1 MNLENILKERA
12 KIFDRALNGALTNYE
27 HQEPKI
33 IYDAIRWIPLAG
45 GKRLRP
51 IITMLACEAVGG
63 RPESTIPLGIAL
75 EYIHNATLIHDD
87 IIDGDK
93 WRRGLQTTHKKFG
106 LSIAIVAGDALIGET
121 YRMFSYMAPPELKSN
136 TFKMIIRLIADAAK
150 LSYEGQALDLVFDKR
165 LDITIQEYMI
175 MVEKKTAQLYYVA
188 GKGGALIGK
197 GSKKQVENL
206 ARFGILFGI
215 MFQIKDDLLNI
226 LPDQAT
232 LGKQAIGSDILNG
245 KRSLVLVHA
254 LQNADEKDRNQII
267 SILGKKEATQ
277 KDVMNIIKIFKQ
289 TGSIDFAQSK
299 LKEFREKAKM
309 CLSNLKE
316 SKSKEILTA
325 LAEYSGT
332 RGY

>member
-289 TGSIDFAQSK
+289 TGSIDFAQNK
-299 LKEFREKAKM
+299 IKEFREKAKM
-309 CLSNLKE
+309 CLSNL
-316 SKSKEILTA
+316 ILTA